1 MFETKN
7 QFRAIIARRATGWGG
22 VLIAGALLSGCSQV
36 PDAVNPAEWY
46 KSTVD
51 FFAGEDEEQETA
63 TKATASTLAKDRGK
77 APPGDSKNFPKLS
90 SVDQQSDYHEARK
103 RGGLVA
109 DTEGRKYAPAI
120 ARQGEPSSRLA
131 ATPPA
136 APQQITSAA
145 AQPAPAAQPA
155 SPVSIAG
162 SSTQAASLPSTS
174 EQKAFQSRLQSHL
187 NEIRARAGQPPVDL
201 PTSVGNPLAQDDFGT
216 VVVSSVG
223 VSSGY
228 GSGVSAAAPVTAVM
242 ANASPLTHIAR
253 PARPL
258 TAGAVKVATINF
270 SNGSASLSSRDR
282 QIIAN
287 AHQLQKERGGKIHIV
302 GHASS
307 RTNSTDPVR
316 HKMVNFKVS
325 VDRADAIA
333 RELIRLGVKKEEMVV
348 DAISDANPL
357 YFEFMPTGEAGNR
370 RAEIYLES

>member
-7 QFRAIIARRATGWGG
+7 QIRAIIARQATGWGG

-77 APPGDSKNFPKLS
+77 APQGDSKNFPKLS

-174 EQKAFQSRLQSHL
+174 EQKAFQSRLQSRL

>member
-1 MFETKN
+1 
-7 QFRAIIARRATGWGG
+7 
-22 VLIAGALLSGCSQV
+22 
-36 PDAVNPAEWY
+36 
-46 KSTVD
+46 
-51 FFAGEDEEQETA
+51 
-63 TKATASTLAKDRGK
+63 
-77 APPGDSKNFPKLS
+77 
-90 SVDQQSDYHEARK
+90 
-103 RGGLVA
+103 
-109 DTEGRKYAPAI
+109 
-120 ARQGEPSSRLA
+120 
-131 ATPPA
+131 
-136 APQQITSAA
+136 
-145 AQPAPAAQPA
+145 
-155 SPVSIAG
+155 
-162 SSTQAASLPSTS
+162 
-174 EQKAFQSRLQSHL
+174 
-187 NEIRARAGQPPVDL
+187 
-201 PTSVGNPLAQDDFGT
+201 
-216 VVVSSVG
+216 G

-242 ANASPLTHIAR
+242 ANAGPLTHIAR